1 MFSTLILITI
11 GNMTLSNIDKLV
23 NLLSSWKFNCI
34 SKSSYYF
41 LRSTLRLSSCTQ
53 SIVTYLL
60 HYCNTDVAYTLVSYF
75 YVYLIHIRSYTF
87 RVILCYLFIDLC
99 LQFFFSQFKNHTLTS
114 YFNPGS
120 KITNLASYTLLVQ
133 HFLL

>member
-34 SKSSYYF
+34 SKSFYYF

-60 HYCNTDVAYTLVSYF
+60 HYCNKDVVYTLVSYF

-87 RVILCYLFIDLC
+87 RVILCYPFIDLC
-99 LQFFFSQFKNHTLTS
+99 LQFFFFSIQKS
-114 YFNPGS
+114 YL
-120 KITNLASYTLLVQ
+120 NLIL
-133 HFLL
+133 